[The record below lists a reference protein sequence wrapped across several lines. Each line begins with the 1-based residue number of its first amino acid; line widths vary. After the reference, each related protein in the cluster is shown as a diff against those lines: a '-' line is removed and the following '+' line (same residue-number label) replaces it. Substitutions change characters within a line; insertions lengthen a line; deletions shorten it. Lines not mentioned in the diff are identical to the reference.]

1 MGKKH
6 SYKKILLT
14 ALIFLLCAV
23 FFTLWMYL
31 RKKESSSFTAVITY
45 QGKEIRT
52 VDLKSVKE
60 TETFTLGEPGEQ
72 NTIQISPEG
81 IGVIKADCRDQ
92 ICVNQGIRSHGPEP
106 IVCLPH
112 KLSIRFISSPG
123 ASSDT
128 DVSLDAVT
136 GR

>member
-1 MGKKH
+1 MKKGYF
-6 SYKKILLT
+6 YKKTILAVLV
-14 ALIFLLCAV
+14 LLLCTV
-23 FFTLWMYL
+23 FFGLWMYL
-31 RKKESSSFTAVITY
+31 RKKESNSFTAVITY

-52 VDLKSVKE
+52 VDLSTVKD

-81 IGVIKADCRDQ
+81 IGVIEADCRDQ
-92 ICVNQGIRSHGPEP
+92 ICVNQGIRAHGPEP

-112 KLSIRFISSPG
+112 KLSIRFISSSG
-123 ASSDT
+123 ACADADT
-128 DVSLDAVT
+128 ALDAVT

>member
-1 MGKKH
+1 MRKVH
-6 SYKKILLT
+6 SYKKAVLA
-14 ALIFLLCAV
+14 ALILLLCAV
-23 FFTLWMYL
+23 FFGMWMYL
-31 RKKESSSFTAVITY
+31 RKKESNSFTAVITY

-52 VDLKSVKE
+52 VDLSTVKE
-60 TETFTLGEPGEQ
+60 TEIFTLGEPGEQ

-81 IGVIKADCRDQ
+81 IGVIEADCRDQ

-112 KLSIRFISSPG
+112 KLSIRFVSSSG
-123 ASSDT
+123 VSSDT
-128 DVSLDAVT
+128 DVALDAVT